1 MPGTYNLRIWLDI
14 NHKEAELINYAARIV
29 VLESDYY
36 GTGKAPWNGV
46 FVLEHH
52 WYVEKTADASALR

>member
-1 MPGTYNLRIWLDI
+1 MDI
-14 NHKEAELINYAARIV
+14 NHVEADFINPVARLT

-36 GTGKAPWNGV
+36 GTGKAPWNGF

-52 WYVEKTADASALR
+52 WYLEEAGYPSHR